1 MAKRRKKGRFGLLVK
16 LVLLAALIG
25 AGYWFYTE
33 YEQRSWRPD
42 EATYPDQGALIGE
55 RDAAVDFAVLKGLG
69 ASFVYLEASRGARG
83 KDANFS
89 RNLAAAREAGLQV
102 GAVHL
107 FDPCETADGQSANY
121 VTIVPR
127 DADLLPA
134 AIKLT
139 RTTDECFERV
149 SDAAVQSELLTLKSR
164 KGLWFGWSGEESA
177 FMRGRTLADAFVI
190 LDEAQNTTR
199 EQMKMFLTRFGQNSR
214 MVICG
219 DPRQV
224 DIPGGDGMSGLADA
238 VAKLEGVEGFG
249 TIRFTAA
256 DVVRHPIVGRIVEA
270 YEGPAA

>member
-55 RDAAVDFAVLKGLG
+55 GDAAVDFAVLKGLG

-149 SDAAVQSELLTLKSR
+149 SDAAVQSELLTLVNQIEAHTEAPVVLAPSEEFEDR
-164 KGLWFGWSGEESA
+164 YRPARRLERALWLTGDGEEPDYGGRPWTVWTANSA
-177 FMRGRTLADAFVI
+177 YASDA
-190 LDEAQNTTR
+190 AQTPLR
-199 EQMKMFLTRFGQNSR
+199 WL
-214 MVICG
+214 
-219 DPRQV
+219 
-224 DIPGGDGMSGLADA
+224 
-238 VAKLEGVEGFG
+238 
-249 TIRFTAA
+249 
-256 DVVRHPIVGRIVEA
+256 VVRP
-270 YEGPAA
+270 